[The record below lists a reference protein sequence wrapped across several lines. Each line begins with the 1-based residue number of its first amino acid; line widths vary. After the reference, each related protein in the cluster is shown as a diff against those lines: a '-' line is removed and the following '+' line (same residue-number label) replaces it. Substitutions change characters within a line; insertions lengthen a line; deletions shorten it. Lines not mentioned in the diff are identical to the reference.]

1 MPRKSGC
8 VSMAEKDIV
17 FCADKA
23 LRIGVVVTTHAL
35 KGELKIFPTTDDPK
49 RFDDLKRCFI
59 KTRDGVHMLEPEKVR
74 YFKQFVII
82 KFKGYDNIN
91 DVLTF
96 VKKDILVNRE
106 DAVELEEGEYFIC
119 DLVGNTVMT
128 DTGERLGILA
138 DVITS
143 AANNV
148 YIVKRDD
155 GKELLIPVIPDCI
168 VGHDT
173 ESKVTT
179 VHLLD
184 GLLDL

>member
-1 MPRKSGC
+1 
-8 VSMAEKDIV
+8 
-17 FCADKA
+17 
-23 LRIGVVVTTHAL
+23 
-35 KGELKIFPTTDDPK
+35 
-49 RFDDLKRCFI
+49 
-59 KTRDGVHMLEPEKVR
+59 
-74 YFKQFVII
+74 
-82 KFKGYDNIN
+82 
-91 DVLTF
+91 
-96 VKKDILVNRE
+96 
-106 DAVELEEGEYFIC
+106 
-119 DLVGNTVMT
+119 MT

-168 VGHDT
+168 VGNDT

>member
-1 MPRKSGC
+1 MDDK
-8 VSMAEKDIV
+8 EFDIQ
-17 FCADKA
+17 KA
-23 LRIGVVVTTHAL
+23 LRIGVIVTTHAL
-35 KGELKIFPTTDDPK
+35 RGELKVFPTTDDPK
-49 RFDDLKRCFI
+49 RFDDLDKCYIRL
-59 KTRDGVHMLEPEKVR
+59 RDGIHMLETESVR

-96 VKKDILVNRE
+96 TKKDLLVARE
-106 DAVELEEGEYFIC
+106 DAVELDEGEYFIC
-119 DLVGNTVMT
+119 DLVGNTVMS
-128 DTGERLGILA
+128 DTGERLGVLE
-138 DVITS
+138 DVITT

-168 VGHDT
+168 VGHDI
-173 ESKVTT
+173 ENKVTT

>member
-1 MPRKSGC
+1 MDN
-8 VSMAEKDIV
+8 KDFDIG
-17 FCADKA
+17 KA

-35 KGELKIFPTTDDPK
+35 KGELKVFPTTDDPR
-49 RFDDLKRCFI
+49 RFDDLKKCFI
-59 KTRDGVHMLEPEKVR
+59 QTREGIQCLEPERVR

-96 VKKDILVNRE
+96 VKRDLLIDRE
-106 DAVELEEGEYFIC
+106 DAIELDEGEYFIC
-119 DLVGNTVMT
+119 DLVGNTVVT
-128 DTGERLGILA
+128 DTGHRLGILE

-148 YIVKRDD
+148 YIVKKDD
-155 GKELLIPVIPDCI
+155 GGELLIPVITDCI
-168 VGHDT
+168 VGHDVD
-173 ESKVTT
+173 KKITT

>member
-1 MPRKSGC
+1 MTDKGFDMEKS
-8 VSMAEKDIV
+8 
-17 FCADKA
+17 
-23 LRIGVVVTTHAL
+23 LRIGVIVTTHAL
-35 KGELKIFPTTDDPK
+35 RGELKVFPTTDDVR
-49 RFDDLKRCFI
+49 RFDDLKKCFI
-59 KTRDGVHMLEPEKVR
+59 KLRDGVHMLEPESVR

-91 DVLTF
+91 DVMTF
-96 VKKDILVNRE
+96 VKKDLLIDRE

-119 DLVGNTVMT
+119 DLVGNTVVS
-128 DTGERLGILA
+128 DTGERFGVLE

-148 YIVKRDD
+148 YIVRRDD

-173 ESKVTT
+173 ENKVTT
-179 VHLLD
+179 VHLLE
-184 GLLDL
+184 GLLDM

>member
-1 MPRKSGC
+1 MT
-8 VSMAEKDIV
+8 EKDFDIERS
-17 FCADKA
+17 
-23 LRIGVVVTTHAL
+23 LRVGVVVTTHAL
-35 KGELKIFPTTDDPK
+35 KGELKVFPTTDDAG
-49 RFDDLKRCFI
+49 RFDDLKKCFI
-59 KTRDGVHMLEPEKVR
+59 RLRDGVRMLEPESVR

-96 VKKDILVNRE
+96 VKKDILIDRE

-119 DLVGNTVMT
+119 DLVGNTVIS
-128 DTGERLGILA
+128 DTGERLGILE

-143 AANNV
+143 ASNNV
-148 YIVKRDD
+148 YIVKRDN

-173 ESKVTT
+173 EQKITT

>member
-1 MPRKSGC
+1 MTDKGFDMEKS
-8 VSMAEKDIV
+8 
-17 FCADKA
+17 
-23 LRIGVVVTTHAL
+23 LRIGVIVTTHAL
-35 KGELKIFPTTDDPK
+35 RGELKVFPTTDDVR
-49 RFDDLKRCFI
+49 RFDDLKKCFI
-59 KTRDGVHMLEPEKVR
+59 KLRDGVHMLEPESVR

-91 DVLTF
+91 DVMTF
-96 VKKDILVNRE
+96 VKKDLLIDRE

-119 DLVGNTVMT
+119 DLVGNTVVS
-128 DTGERLGILA
+128 DTGERLGVLE

-148 YIVKRDD
+148 YIVRRDD

-173 ESKVTT
+173 ENKVTT
-179 VHLLD
+179 VHLLE
-184 GLLDL
+184 GLLDM